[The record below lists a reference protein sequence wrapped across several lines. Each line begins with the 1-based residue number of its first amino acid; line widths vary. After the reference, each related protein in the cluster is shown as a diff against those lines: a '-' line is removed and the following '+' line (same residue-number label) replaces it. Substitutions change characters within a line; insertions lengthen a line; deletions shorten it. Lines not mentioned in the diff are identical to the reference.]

1 MEDRLDKILD
11 TLLEVRAPFA
21 AAEQELSL
29 TLYRRLTLGEPVAP
43 EAVARAAGVDRVSV
57 DAALSRAPGVQR
69 DDQGRVT
76 GYWGLTI
83 TETPHRMLVDG
94 RRVYTW
100 CAWDTLFLPELLGS
114 AAQVES
120 SCPVT
125 GARIALEVGP
135 QGAVSDGTPPPVSFI
150 MPDPRKAAADI
161 VRSFCHFVFFLA
173 SDAAAREWSAAHPGT
188 VIATLEEA
196 WELGRRRN
204 ARCYPGRE
212 FGFARASAQAT
223 LRSTTA
229 ASRPA

>member
-1 MEDRLDKILD
+1 
-11 TLLEVRAPFA
+11 
-21 AAEQELSL
+21 
-29 TLYRRLTLGEPVAP
+29 
-43 EAVARAAGVDRVSV
+43 
-57 DAALSRAPGVQR
+57 
-69 DDQGRVT
+69 
-76 GYWGLTI
+76 
-83 TETPHRMLVDG
+83 
-94 RRVYTW
+94 
-100 CAWDTLFLPELLGS
+100 
-114 AAQVES
+114 
-120 SCPVT
+120 VT